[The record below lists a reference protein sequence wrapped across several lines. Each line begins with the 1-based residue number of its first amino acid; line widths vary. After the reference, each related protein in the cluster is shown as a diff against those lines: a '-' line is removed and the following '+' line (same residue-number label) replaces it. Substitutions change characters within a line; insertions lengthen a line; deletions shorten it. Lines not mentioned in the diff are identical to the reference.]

1 MIDHDHTHPLMM
13 SFEELSA
20 AGYAA
25 DTFAELGYEPYN
37 YGDGRLHIHVHRED
51 LTSALEIMQHYG
63 GRIREDEPVD
73 EKYTAISIPAHMV
86 NEDWADGYASDPS
99 PTARH
104 KLNEDETIDA
114 YAPYDHFDV
123 T

>member
-1 MIDHDHTHPLMM
+1 MHDYDYTHPLMM
-13 SFEELSA
+13 SFEELSLA
-20 AGYAA
+20 DHAA

-63 GRIREDEPVD
+63 GRIRQEEPV
-73 EKYTAISIPAHMV
+73 EEGYTAITIPAHIV
-86 NEDWADGYASDPS
+86 NEDWADGDAAGRSS
-99 PTARH
+99 HARNEM
-104 KLNEDETIDA
+104 NEDETIDA
-114 YAPYDHFDV
+114 YAPYDHFDA